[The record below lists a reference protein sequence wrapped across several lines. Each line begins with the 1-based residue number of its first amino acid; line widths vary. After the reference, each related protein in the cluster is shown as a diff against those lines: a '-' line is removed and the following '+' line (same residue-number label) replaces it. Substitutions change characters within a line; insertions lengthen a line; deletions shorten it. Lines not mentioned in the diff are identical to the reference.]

1 MIASV
6 SEVIMKIV
14 AVTAVS
20 LPRNVLAPRAPKMVW
35 LDPPKA
41 APISA
46 PFPDCR
52 RITPTMMKATSTWR
66 MIRAVNIEV

>member
-1 MIASV
+1 MIASD
-6 SEVIMKIV
+6 SEVSMKIV

-20 LPRNVLAPRAPKMVW
+20 LPRNVLAPRAPKTVW

-46 PFPDCR
+46 PFPD
-52 RITPTMMKATSTWR
+52 
-66 MIRAVNIEV
+66 